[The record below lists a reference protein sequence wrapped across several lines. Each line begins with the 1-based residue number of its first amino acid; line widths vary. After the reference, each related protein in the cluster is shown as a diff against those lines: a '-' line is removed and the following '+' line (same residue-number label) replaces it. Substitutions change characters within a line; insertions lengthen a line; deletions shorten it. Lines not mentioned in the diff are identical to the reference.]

1 MFVHDLVGTE
11 QHPAYQQLAAEN
23 LERQYGFLR
32 SVTIASLSLG
42 QPMLSIE
49 VIKALNY
56 HAMSCL
62 HANAG
67 EFRTWPVTVG
77 DQSKGEDP
85 NAFKPPLHIQVPP
98 LMQMFT
104 NQVNRMWDS
113 NDAVT
118 LAAFVLW
125 RLNFIHPFINGNG
138 RAARAACHYVL
149 CLKAGGWLPGD
160 PILPELIRSNR
171 DEYVAMLKAVDE
183 SLKIGAFDLTP
194 LHGFLTRLLDEQLR
208 SGGPTPAP
216 LALAAPSQV

>member
-11 QHPAYQQLAAEN
+11 QNPAYQQLAAEN
-23 LERQYGFLR
+23 LDRQYSFLR
-32 SVTIASLSLG
+32 SVTITSLSLG

-56 HAMSCL
+56 HAVSCL

-77 DQSKGEDP
+77 QDFQ
-85 NAFKPPLHIQVPP
+85 PPLHIQVPP

-113 NDAVT
+113 TDAVT
-118 LAAFVLW
+118 LSAFVLW

-138 RAARAACHYVL
+138 RAARAACHFVL
-149 CLKAGGWLPGD
+149 CLKSGGWLPGD
-160 PILPELIRSNR
+160 PILPELIKANR
-171 DEYVAMLKAVDE
+171 DEYVACLKKVDATFAN
-183 SLKIGAFDLTP
+183 SGLDLTP
-194 LHGFLTRLLDEQLR
+194 LHQLLTRLIDEQLR
-208 SGGPTPAP
+208 TAGPAP
-216 LALAAPSQV
+216 AG